1 MNSEIISLIKKR
13 LEKGKREYGHQINVY
28 DGRDWI
34 EETLEETLDGLVYLT
49 AELIKLRDSRK
60 AKKIEV
66 PVYYHKD
73 EKGAYTYDFEAMV
86 EFFNQRLDELKW
98 LQKMI

>member
-34 EETLEETLDGLVYLT
+34 EEPLEETLDGLVYLT

-86 EFFNQRLDELKW
+86 KFFNERLDELKW

>member
-13 LEKGKREYGHQINVY
+13 LEKGKQEYGHQINVY

-49 AELIKLRDSRK
+49 AELIKLETLGREKRLKCQSSTIK
-60 AKKIEV
+60 MKKE
-66 PVYYHKD
+66 HM
-73 EKGAYTYDFEAMV
+73 YTI
-86 EFFNQRLDELKW
+86 LKRW
-98 LQKMI
+98 